1 MISDHTIPTPIA
13 KIHSIPTSL
22 ISYHFSVPRQVASP
36 SDYAARANS
45 EGAKLS
51 FAFMVFDSTPN
62 FHTCRSYFDPIKKKF
77 WHVWTV
83 NYTNNIT
90 TFISIYSWFVIF
102 DFVVSSSVNQV
113 FTHNNFL
120 LVESLGTAPRSSMI
134 PLDIIKSTI
143 FILYHRCLKLYTT
156 FFV

>member
-62 FHTCRSYFDPIKKKF
+62 FHTCRSYFRPIKDIPLNGLAVPPKRSSVVG
-77 WHVWTV
+77 WYIHGGPAWYCPTVQNDSTRYHQV
-83 NYTNNIT
+83 NY
-90 TFISIYSWFVIF
+90 IYIIP
-102 DFVVSSSVNQV
+102 QV
-113 FTHNNFL
+113 FKAVHHFFCINTT
-120 LVESLGTAPRSSMI
+120 VK
-134 PLDIIKSTI
+134 III
-143 FILYHRCLKLYTT
+143 FEGALQ
-156 FFV
+156 